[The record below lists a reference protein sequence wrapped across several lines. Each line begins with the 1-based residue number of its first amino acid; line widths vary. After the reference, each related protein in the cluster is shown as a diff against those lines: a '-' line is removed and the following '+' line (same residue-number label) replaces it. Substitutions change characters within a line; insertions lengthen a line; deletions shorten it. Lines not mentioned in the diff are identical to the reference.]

1 MCGPLRNQGPDSTVP
16 GSQFTCFTAT
26 KVQILTLRK
35 LQDLM
40 TEVTRFGKDTKKQQK
55 PGTQSTCFTGTKVPI
70 LTPEALRARL
80 PQQVE
85 APPKG
90 DRLPHAIYLLYMC
103 PHTAVGVSSYCY
115 TCVLILLYMCPHT
128 AICVLTAIHV
138 SSYCYVCVLILL
150 CMYPHAAICVSSCC
164 YICVLILLCMFP
176 HTACMCPHTAV
187 YVS

>member
-55 PGTQSTCFTGTKVPI
+55 PGTQFTCFTGTKVPI

-90 DRLPHAIYLLYMC
+90 DRLPHAIYLLY
-103 PHTAVGVSSYCY
+103 VSSYCCR
-115 TCVLILLYMCPHT
+115 CVLILLYMCPHT
-128 AICVLTAIHV
+128 AIHV
-138 SSYCYVCVLILL
+138 SSYCYMCPYCYTCILILL
-150 CMYPHAAICVSSCC
+150 
-164 YICVLILLCMFP
+164 
-176 HTACMCPHTAV
+176 CMCPHTAV